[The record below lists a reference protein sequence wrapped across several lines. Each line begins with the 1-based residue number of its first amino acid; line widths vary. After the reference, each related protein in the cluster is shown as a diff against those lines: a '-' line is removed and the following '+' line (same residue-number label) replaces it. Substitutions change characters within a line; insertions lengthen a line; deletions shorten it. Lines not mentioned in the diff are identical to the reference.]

1 MEKSR
6 IAQFTAYFQSDSTA
20 VWNAMTDHT
29 DFSWRSD
36 LTRINTVSDREFIEI
51 FKNGN
56 ETRFLITEKEPCRKY
71 AFHMEHTLFT
81 GEWSGVFTD
90 LPDRRT
96 KVVLTERLCF
106 KNPAI
111 YLLSFFAMNLKS
123 MQKRYIRDLKKK
135 LGEPGNGD
143 INGNQ

>member
-36 LTRINTVSDREFIEI
+36 LTRINTVNDREFIEI

-90 LPDRRT
+90 LPDRNT
-96 KVVLTERLCF
+96 KVVLTEKLHF
-106 KNPAI
+106 KNPVI
-111 YLLSFFAMNLKS
+111 YLLSLCMMNLKS
-123 MQKRYIRDLKKK
+123 MQKRYVRDLKKK
-135 LGEPGNGD
+135 LGEPGTGETR
-143 INGNQ
+143 GN

>member
-36 LTRINTVSDREFIEI
+36 LTRINTVNDREFIEI

-56 ETRFLITEKEPCRKY
+56 ETRFLITEKEPCREICISY
-71 AFHMEHTLFT
+71 GAYIIY
-81 GEWSGVFTD
+81 
-90 LPDRRT
+90 RR
-96 KVVLTERLCF
+96 VVGSVYR
-106 KNPAI
+106 
-111 YLLSFFAMNLKS
+111 FA
-123 MQKRYIRDLKKK
+123 
-135 LGEPGNGD
+135 G
-143 INGNQ
+143 